1 MTRWPGVVCVLL
13 LLLALSED
21 IPAPCLE
28 NSADLVLPPPVHS
41 LTLPVPVAFAPQHHS
56 LSLWMVQLR
65 PQCPCLQCCP
75 MNGGASGKEPTC
87 QCRGLKET
95 QIRFLGWED
104 ALENGMATHSRV
116 PVWRILWTEEP
127 GGLQSIELQGVGH
140 S

>member
-28 NSADLVLPPPVHS
+28 NPAALALPPPMHS
-41 LTLPVPVAFAPQHHS
+41 LTLTVPVASAPQHHS

-65 PQCPCLQCCP
+65 PQCHCLQCCP

-87 QCRGLKET
+87 QRRRLKET

-116 PVWRILWTEEP
+116 PVWRILWTEGP
-127 GGLQSIELQGVGH
+127 GGLQSRELQGVGH